1 MQGDVEMRRTLI
13 KTFVAATMLLGAM
26 QSGFAA
32 EKQKYFFMFFSNP
45 MAGHESD
52 YLKWYTGEHIHD
64 LLNIDG
70 IVAAQFYKLGDQQ
83 FYGTHP
89 QKYMMIWEIET
100 TDLKAAFDRVKK
112 GLATGTTVTKD
123 SFLDNATGNSMTF
136 TPITN
141 RVTQD
146 EVLGKSVDQ
155 VRAIA
160 TAGESIAAG
169 D

>member
-1 MQGDVEMRRTLI
+1 MRRAFFKSAI
-13 KTFVAATMLLGAM
+13 AALLLLGTI
-26 QSGFAA
+26 QSSLAA

-45 MAGHESD
+45 IKGHEST
-52 YLKWYTGEHIHD
+52 YLKWYTGQHIHD

-70 IVAAQFYKLGDQQ
+70 IVAAQFFKLADTQ

-100 TDLKAAFDRVKK
+100 TDLASAFDRVKK

-123 SFLDNATGNSMTF
+123 SELDNDTGNSNTF
-136 TPITN
+136 QPITN

-160 TAGESIAAG
+160 TDGR
-169 D
+169 

>member
-1 MQGDVEMRRTLI
+1 MRRLFINTCL
-13 KTFVAATMLLGAM
+13 ATAMLFGTAHA
-26 QSGFAA
+26 GFAA

-45 MAGHESD
+45 VKGHEKD
-52 YLKWYTGEHIHD
+52 YLHWYTGQHIHD

-70 IVAAQFYKLGDQQ
+70 IVAAQFYELGDQQ

-100 TDLKAAFDRVKK
+100 TDLKSAFDRVKK

-123 SFLDNATGNSMTF
+123 SFLDNDTGNSMTF

-155 VRAIA
+155 VRSIA
-160 TAGESIAAG
+160 TEGQVTSA
-169 D
+169 DN